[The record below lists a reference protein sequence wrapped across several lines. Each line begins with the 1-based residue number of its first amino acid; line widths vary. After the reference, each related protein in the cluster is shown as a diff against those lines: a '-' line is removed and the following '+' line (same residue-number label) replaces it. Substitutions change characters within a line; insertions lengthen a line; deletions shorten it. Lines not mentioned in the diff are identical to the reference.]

1 MRKAGAAIDLT
12 VKSKVYRAR
21 SPAPIAAL
29 RDLHLSIAPGE
40 FVALMG
46 PSGCGKTTLLR
57 ILTGLDEDFE
67 GKLTRESHAIGMV
80 FQEPRLLPWRTV
92 EDNIALASCD
102 RAPRFLKRILDECG
116 LSDLAGR
123 FPRELS
129 LGQQRRAALARAFAA
144 GPDLLVL
151 DEAFVSL
158 DNKGAE
164 KLRAVLCT
172 ALEGRQA
179 TVVMV
184 THDLREALSLASRL
198 ILLSPRPGRVIEDIP
213 LGLKRQARDEG
224 WIAARQAELAP
235 KFAHMADQPAAS
247 AVLDQK
253 ED

>member
-1 MRKAGAAIDLT
+1 MRRAGAAVDLI
-12 VKSKVYRAR
+12 VESKVYRR
-21 SPAPIAAL
+21 HSPEPAVAL
-29 RDLHLSIAPGE
+29 GGLHLTIAPGE

-67 GKLTRESHAIGMV
+67 GELTRESQAIGMV

-92 EDNIALASCD
+92 KDNIALVSRDPAEG
-102 RAPRFLKRILDECG
+102 FLTRILDECG

-123 FPRELS
+123 FPGQLS
-129 LGQQRRAALARAFAA
+129 LGQQRRAALARAFAVD
-144 GPDLLVL
+144 PDLLML

-158 DNKGAE
+158 DNKAAE

-172 ALEGRQA
+172 ALEGRRA

-198 ILLSPRPGRVIEDIP
+198 ILLSPRPGRIVEDIP
-213 LGLKRQARDEG
+213 LGLKRQARGEA
-224 WIAARQAELAP
+224 WIEARQAELAL
-235 KFAHMADQPAAS
+235 KIAHMADHAAPAAP
-247 AVLDQK
+247 DHN

>member
-1 MRKAGAAIDLT
+1 MRKAGAAVDLT
-12 VKSKVYRAR
+12 VKSKVYRGH
-21 SPAPIAAL
+21 PAAPVVAL
-29 RDLHLSIAPGE
+29 GDLHLSIAPGE

-67 GKLTRESHAIGMV
+67 GELTRESQAIGMV

-92 EDNIALASCD
+92 KDNIALVSCNP
-102 RAPRFLKRILDECG
+102 APGFLKRILDECG

-123 FPRELS
+123 FPGQLS
-129 LGQQRRAALARAFAA
+129 LGQQRRAALARAFAVD
-144 GPDLLVL
+144 PDLLVL

-158 DNKGAE
+158 DNKAAE

-198 ILLSPRPGRVIEDIP
+198 ILLSPRPGRVVEDIT
-213 LGLKRQARDEG
+213 LGLRRQARDEAWVG
-224 WIAARQAELAP
+224 ARQAELTSII
-235 KFAHMADQPAAS
+235 AHKAAPAATP
-247 AVLDQK
+247 APLDRK
-253 ED
+253 EE

>member
-1 MRKAGAAIDLT
+1 MHKAGATVDLT
-12 VKSKVYRAR
+12 VKSKVYRGR
-21 SPAPIAAL
+21 SLAPVAAL

-40 FVALMG
+40 FVVLMG

-67 GKLTRESHAIGMV
+67 GKLTRDSHAIGMV

-92 EDNIALASCD
+92 QDNIALVSSNP
-102 RAPRFLKRILDECG
+102 APGFLKRILDECG

-123 FPRELS
+123 FPRQLS
-129 LGQQRRAALARAFAA
+129 LGQQRRAALARAFAVD
-144 GPDLLVL
+144 PDLVVL

-158 DNKGAE
+158 DNKAAQ
-164 KLRAVLCT
+164 KLRAVLVA
-172 ALEGRQA
+172 ALEERQT

-198 ILLSPRPGRVIEDIP
+198 ILLSPGPGRVVEDIP
-213 LGLKRQARDEG
+213 LRLPRQARDEA
-224 WIAARQAELAP
+224 WIGARQAELAP
-235 KFAHMADQPAAS
+235 KITHMADHAS
-247 AVLDQK
+247 ASEAPGGE